1 MRAAMGAVQRIGKE
15 MLEARSCQTMF
26 AGAMPYIELQ
36 RLMTREP
43 S

>member
-1 MRAAMGAVQRIGKE
+1 MRAAMGTVQRIGKE
-15 MLEARSCQTMF
+15 MLEARSYETMF

-36 RLMTREP
+36 RMMTRQP